1 MTAICTDVRYYFI
14 FTHACFSNYSKKEK
28 DAESFLKQ
36 SGTYYM
42 LVSTC
47 I

>member
-1 MTAICTDVRYYFI
+1 MTAICTDVVI
-14 FTHACFSNYSKKEK
+14 ILYSLMHVFQIIQKKEK

-36 SGTYYM
+36 SGTYM
-42 LVSTC
+42 LVS